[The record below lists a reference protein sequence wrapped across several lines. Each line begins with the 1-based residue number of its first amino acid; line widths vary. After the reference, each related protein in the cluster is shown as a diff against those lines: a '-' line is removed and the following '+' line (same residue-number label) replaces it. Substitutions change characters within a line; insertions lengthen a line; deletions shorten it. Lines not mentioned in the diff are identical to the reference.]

1 MSSGKVE
8 FKSRRSRRGRITDV
22 HHRFFRVILSAPP
35 PSGNTYSGVYENE
48 FFYAGCINLAAD
60 PQWSKKLG
68 GEEGMLKHFS
78 VK

>member
-1 MSSGKVE
+1 MSSGKVG

-22 HHRFFRVILSAPP
+22 HHRFFRVTLSLPLLPP
-35 PSGNTYSGVYENE
+35 YSGVYENE